1 MRGRAGTGGA
11 LPLAPW
17 TDKFVLDLDDD
28 SVVGGEVLGSAYE
41 ASVDDDL
48 LSAWIC
54 VVSSLPFS
62 ELFPLALAL
71 DGSLMDARLLRLKL
85 R

>member
-48 LSAWIC
+48 LSA
-54 VVSSLPFS
+54 
-62 ELFPLALAL
+62 
-71 DGSLMDARLLRLKL
+71 
-85 R
+85 